1 MFNLFAALK
10 KDKLWDFKGGIHPP
24 EMKHPSSHVPLR
36 HVSLP
41 PMLIIPVQQHIGP
54 EGELLVKVGQ
64 HVMKGQPLTRGTGR
78 IGTAEEIAQLAL
90 YLGSSASGWILTP
103 WLPA

>member
-64 HVMKGQPLTRGTGR
+64 HVMKVSRSRAAQVACCRFTLPLQG
-78 IGTAEEIAQLAL
+78 
-90 YLGSSASGWILTP
+90 
-103 WLPA
+103 

>member
-41 PMLIIPVQQHIGP
+41 PMLIIPLQQHIGQ
-54 EGELLVKVGQ
+54 EGE
-64 HVMKGQPLTRGTGR
+64 
-78 IGTAEEIAQLAL
+78 
-90 YLGSSASGWILTP
+90 
-103 WLPA
+103 